1 MLIKG
6 KKGVNFIKTVRK
18 RYIIWVIILL
28 IIILS
33 IMTNPTKEEYLQYSE
48 EQSGIA
54 PPPSLEI
61 ERINFYLFSTYASKL
76 FDHYGIVHLGF
87 MGNFFQISEGQFDYP
102 WWLEF
107 FN

>member
-1 MLIKG
+1 
-6 KKGVNFIKTVRK
+6 
-18 RYIIWVIILL
+18 
-28 IIILS
+28 
-33 IMTNPTKEEYLQYSE
+33 MTNPTKEEYLQFSE

-54 PPPSLEI
+54 TPLSVEI
-61 ERINFYLFSTYASKL
+61 ERINFFIFSTYAPKF

-87 MGNFFQISEGQFDYP
+87 MDNFFQISEGQYDYP